1 MQRQPL
7 RVFLHGRENLCELVL
22 LDNYKRQEL
31 VRSHMTTLKQTAGDA
46 LFKLTNSRPA
56 KIVSYV
62 AMALVAVVLF
72 AVFSEAN
79 ALQIDASGNVT
90 GGNNVDMD
98 NGGGIL
104 NEPIAW
110 LLNFM
115 RGTGG
120 LLAALLGLLMTLYSA
135 FVSKS
140 LIGAILSVG
149 IALCALY
156 GPDILISFFGAVI

>member
-1 MQRQPL
+1 
-7 RVFLHGRENLCELVL
+7 
-22 LDNYKRQEL
+22 
-31 VRSHMTTLKQTAGDA
+31 MTTLTQKAGDA
-46 LFKLTNSRPA
+46 LFQLADSRLGKA
-56 KIVSYV
+56 ISYV
-62 AMALVAVVLF
+62 ALAVVAVVLF
-72 AVFSEAN
+72 ALMSEAN
-79 ALQIDASGNVT
+79 ALQIDSSGAVT
-90 GGNNVDMD
+90 STSGTVDMN

-104 NEPIAW
+104 NEPIVW

-115 RGTGG
+115 RSTGG

-156 GPDILISFFGAVI
+156 GPDILIDFFGAVI

>member
-1 MQRQPL
+1 MS
-7 RVFLHGRENLCELVL
+7 GKIIIN
-22 LDNYKRQEL
+22 
-31 VRSHMTTLKQTAGDA
+31 RSYRIIINVNISEIHMTTLTQKAGDA
-46 LFKLTNSRPA
+46 LFQLADSRLGKA
-56 KIVSYV
+56 ISYV
-62 AMALVAVVLF
+62 ALAVVAVVLF
-72 AVFSEAN
+72 ALMSEAN
-79 ALQIDASGNVT
+79 ALQIDATGNVT
-90 GGNNVDMD
+90 GGKDVDMD

-104 NEPIAW
+104 NEPITW

>member
-1 MQRQPL
+1 
-7 RVFLHGRENLCELVL
+7 
-22 LDNYKRQEL
+22 
-31 VRSHMTTLKQTAGDA
+31 MTTLTQKAGDA
-46 LFKLTNSRPA
+46 LFQLADSRLGKA
-56 KIVSYV
+56 ISYV
-62 AMALVAVVLF
+62 ALAVVAVVLF
-72 AVFSEAN
+72 ALMSEAN
-79 ALQIDASGNVT
+79 ALTVDSSGAVT
-90 GGNNVDMD
+90 SNSGDVDMN

-104 NEPIAW
+104 NEPITW

-156 GPDILISFFGAVI
+156 GPDILINFFGAVI

>member
-1 MQRQPL
+1 
-7 RVFLHGRENLCELVL
+7 
-22 LDNYKRQEL
+22 
-31 VRSHMTTLKQTAGDA
+31 MTTLTQKAGDA
-46 LFKLTNSRPA
+46 LFQLADSRLGKA
-56 KIVSYV
+56 ISYV
-62 AMALVAVVLF
+62 ALAVVAVVLF
-72 AVFSEAN
+72 ALMSEAN
-79 ALQIDASGNVT
+79 ALQIDATGNVT
-90 GGNNVDMD
+90 GGKDVDMD

-104 NEPIAW
+104 NEPITW

>member
-1 MQRQPL
+1 
-7 RVFLHGRENLCELVL
+7 
-22 LDNYKRQEL
+22 
-31 VRSHMTTLKQTAGDA
+31 MTTLTQKAGDA
-46 LFKLTNSRPA
+46 LFQLADSRLGKA
-56 KIVSYV
+56 ISYV
-62 AMALVAVVLF
+62 ALAVVAVVLF
-72 AVFSEAN
+72 ALMSEAN
-79 ALQIDASGNVT
+79 ALQVDSSGAVT
-90 GGNNVDMD
+90 STSGTVDMD

-104 NEPIAW
+104 NEPITW

-156 GPDILISFFGAVI
+156 GPDILINFFGAVI

>member
-1 MQRQPL
+1 
-7 RVFLHGRENLCELVL
+7 
-22 LDNYKRQEL
+22 
-31 VRSHMTTLKQTAGDA
+31 MTTLTQKTGDA
-46 LFKLTNSRPA
+46 LFQLANSRLGKA
-56 KIVSYV
+56 ISYV
-62 AMALVAVVLF
+62 ALAVVSVVLF
-72 AVFSEAN
+72 ALMSDAN

-104 NEPIAW
+104 NEPITW

-156 GPDILISFFGAVI
+156 GPDILINFFGAVI

>member
-1 MQRQPL
+1 
-7 RVFLHGRENLCELVL
+7 
-22 LDNYKRQEL
+22 
-31 VRSHMTTLKQTAGDA
+31 MTTLTQKAGDA
-46 LFKLTNSRPA
+46 LFQLADSRLGKA
-56 KIVSYV
+56 ISYV
-62 AMALVAVVLF
+62 ALAVVAVVLF
-72 AVFSEAN
+72 ALMSEAN
-79 ALQIDASGNVT
+79 ALQVDSSGAVTST
-90 GGNNVDMD
+90 GGTVDMD

-104 NEPIAW
+104 NEPITW

-156 GPDILISFFGAVI
+156 GPDILINFFGAVI

>member
-1 MQRQPL
+1 MSGKIIINRAY
-7 RVFLHGRENLCELVL
+7 RIIINVKKSEI
-22 LDNYKRQEL
+22 
-31 VRSHMTTLKQTAGDA
+31 HMTTLTQKAGDA
-46 LFKLTNSRPA
+46 LFQLAYSRVGKA
-56 KIVSYV
+56 ISYV
-62 AMALVAVVLF
+62 ALAIVAVILF
-72 AVFSEAN
+72 ALMSEAN

-104 NEPIAW
+104 NEPITW

-156 GPDILISFFGAVI
+156 GPDILINFFGAVI

>member
-1 MQRQPL
+1 
-7 RVFLHGRENLCELVL
+7 
-22 LDNYKRQEL
+22 
-31 VRSHMTTLKQTAGDA
+31 MTTLTQKAGDA
-46 LFKLTNSRPA
+46 LFQLADSRLGKA
-56 KIVSYV
+56 ISYV
-62 AMALVAVVLF
+62 ALAVVAVVLF
-72 AVFSEAN
+72 ALMSEAN
-79 ALQIDASGNVT
+79 ALQVDSSGAVT
-90 GGNNVDMD
+90 STSGTVDMA

-104 NEPIAW
+104 NEPITW

-156 GPDILISFFGAVI
+156 GPDILINFFGAVI

>member
-1 MQRQPL
+1 MSGKIIINRAY
-7 RVFLHGRENLCELVL
+7 RIIINVKKSEI
-22 LDNYKRQEL
+22 
-31 VRSHMTTLKQTAGDA
+31 HMTTLTQKAGDA
-46 LFKLTNSRPA
+46 LFQLADSRVGKA
-56 KIVSYV
+56 ISYV
-62 AMALVAVVLF
+62 ALAIVAVILF
-72 AVFSEAN
+72 ALMSEAN

-104 NEPIAW
+104 NEPITW

-156 GPDILISFFGAVI
+156 GPDILINFFGAVI